1 MNIMCGYGSNVA
13 VGAIITTDR
22 YPERVLAIIDG
33 VAGFD
38 GQELKIYLTESAMG
52 CELTDQTRYIP
63 FGAFGRILGSDSSPR
78 EISAF
83 LRTVAICWQKGGRNN
98 DIFIPFH
105 TQKTRRRILWPRPSW
120 IL

>member
-83 LRTVAICWQKGGRNN
+83 LRTVA
-98 DIFIPFH
+98 DLLAE
-105 TQKTRRRILWPRPSW
+105 RRAE
-120 IL
+120 